1 MKEVLSMNE
10 MKEKMC
16 NFLIKRFG
24 FEDPEVIWFCQ
35 VVEDVRFD
43 DFMTRY
49 AYFKVLNSKGVLN
62 YGWEA

>member
-1 MKEVLSMNE
+1 MNE

-49 AYFKVLNSKGVLN
+49 AYFKVLNSKGILN
-62 YGWEA
+62 YGWEN